1 MRTGG
6 IRIRRAALDDMVS
19 HARAESPN
27 ECCGLLI
34 GIGDEVVQVARAR
47 NLRPTPDRFLIDPEA
62 QFEAIRRAR
71 TAGLA
76 VLGAYH
82 SHPQSAASPS
92 ATDRS
97 EVGSPEL
104 LCVIV
109 SLEDDRRGP
118 DVRAYRI
125 EEGNFRPVAL
135 VVRG

>member
-1 MRTGG
+1 VSTGG
-6 IRIRRAALDDMVS
+6 IRIRQATLDEMVS

-34 GIGDEVVQVARAR
+34 GSADAIVQVARAR
-47 NLRPTPDRFLIDPEA
+47 NLRPSPDRFLIDPEA

-71 TAGLA
+71 AAGLA

-97 EVGSPEL
+97 EVGCQEG

-109 SLEDDRRGP
+109 SLEHDSRALE
-118 DVRAYRI
+118 VRAYRL
-125 EEGNFRPVAL
+125 EGGNFRPVAL